1 MPTCFLVSWACDA
14 CAHNTNCAPCHK
26 PTVTWL
32 SSQKEKVYV
41 MMQEPENVFFF
52 FRGYVFLSADTFYA
66 HTPYTVVAG
75 LVGNRPE
82 DVIIVL

>member
-52 FRGYVFLSADTFYA
+52 SVDTSFFQLI
-66 HTPYTVVAG
+66 HFMRTPLTQSWPVS
-75 LVGNRPE
+75 LE
-82 DVIIVL
+82 IVQKM